1 MGRMRTLT
9 CTAVAVQQTVDR
21 TPVGPTTGLFHLGG
35 RRLATPPIRGR
46 AGELKV
52 IGALVTA
59 LVGGR
64 GGALVIE
71 GPPGIGKSRLLTEVM
86 ALADKCGVRTLFGEA
101 FEYQQTVPF
110 FALFMATLRAD
121 PPVGDADA
129 LRRLGGSAD
138 LRYWVVSDLA
148 DAIHAAAAETP
159 LAIVLEDIH
168 WADNGTLLALRSL
181 ATARPDVAVLWV
193 LTARTGAGG
202 PAVQET
208 LSALQRADAAVVR
221 LGAMSASAV
230 ADMVSDVVRANADE
244 SLLKLAAKA
253 HGNPFLVSEL
263 VGGLGEEGRLNV
275 SGGRAV
281 ASGHG
286 LPRRLGAGMQQRL
299 DHLSSGAGE
308 VVRVAAV
315 LPDRFSAGLLAAMLD
330 RQPASLM
337 SAVEEAVRADLLVED
352 EEQLRFRH
360 DLLREATRQSL
371 PQSLR
376 RAMERQSASIM
387 LDLGAAPAE
396 VATQLARSAEPGDR
410 EATSALRQ
418 AAHSVGHTD
427 ASAAADLSKRAL
439 ELLAADDAEYG
450 LLVAETVVLLN
461 RASRYE
467 EAEELAVAALS
478 EVASPQEE
486 AEIRLRLATLNKHS
500 TQRRVEE
507 NRRALQLGDISEVTR
522 ARHLGWLAYNLMFQK
537 QDGQQRAAANE
548 AAAAAAST
556 GDLESKIVANLTL
569 ALLDGGEGYAGR
581 AVRHLEELCALAPTS
596 GVTAAHDLAAMHYAL
611 LLAVVGRLDDAA
623 AQLAEGTEQARRAGN
638 AMALDIWVTMDGLVH
653 LAAGRLSAARA
664 ATESVPPPERTG
676 ATEQDMVRMVILTEV
691 AARTDDRNL
700 LQQVVNDAHDA
711 YSTGSSA
718 VRRGAAHVL
727 ALAAWQRDDVHDAM
741 RWLGGDITL
750 FESPIWPQVLDR
762 VIFSARVA
770 SAAGDAGLR
779 ARVLQACEVLER
791 ERPAIPLF
799 TGVAGYARG
808 ILERDAR
815 ALLAA
820 ADVLHS
826 SSRPLFYAG
835 AAEDAGGELSRTD
848 HPDKALDQLNA
859 AFDTY
864 LHHEALADARRVG
877 RELRRLGVERRI
889 VSHPRAKTGW
899 DSLTDSE
906 LTVINLIAQ
915 GATNRDVAE
924 QLHLSLH
931 TVKTHVHNAF
941 AKLDINSRA
950 QLTPLMRGSD

>member
-1 MGRMRTLT
+1 
-9 CTAVAVQQTVDR
+9 VA
-21 TPVGPTTGLFHLGG
+21 PSTGHFDLGG
-35 RRLATPPIRGR
+35 QRLVTPPIRGR

-52 IGALVTA
+52 IGALLTA
-59 LVGGR
+59 LAQGR
-64 GGALVIE
+64 GGVLVIE

-86 ALADKCGVRTLFGEA
+86 ALADKSGVRTLFGEA

-121 PPVGDADA
+121 PPIGDADA
-129 LRRLGGSAD
+129 LRRLGSSAD
-138 LRYWVVSDLA
+138 LRYWVVHDLA
-148 DAIHAAAAETP
+148 DAIGAAAAQTP

-193 LTARTGAGG
+193 LIARTGAGG
-202 PAVQET
+202 PGVQDT
-208 LSALQRADAAVVR
+208 LSALQRANATFLRMA
-221 LGAMSASAV
+221 AMSPGAV
-230 ADMVSDVVRANADE
+230 ADMVQDAVRANADA

-263 VGGLGEEGRLNV
+263 VGGLGEEGRLTV

-281 ASGHG
+281 ASGDT

-299 DHLSSGAGE
+299 DLLSPGAGE

-315 LPDRFSAGLLAAMLD
+315 LPDRFSAGLLAAMLE

-337 SAVEEAVRADLLVED
+337 SAVGEAVRADLLVED
-352 EEQLRFRH
+352 GEELRFRH

-387 LDLGAAPAE
+387 LGMGAAPAE

-410 EATSALRQ
+410 EAIGALR
-418 AAHSVGHTD
+418 AAAQSVGRAD

-439 ELLAADDAEYG
+439 ELLPADDPDRG
-450 LLVAETVVLLN
+450 SLVAETVGLLN
-461 RASRYE
+461 RASRYP

-486 AEIRLRLATLNKHS
+486 AEIRLRRATFNKHS

-522 ARHLGWLAYNLMFQK
+522 ARHLGWLAHNLALHDQL
-537 QDGQQRAAANE
+537 GEARAAAHE

-556 GDLESKIVANLTL
+556 GDLEATILANLTL
-569 ALLDGGEGYAGR
+569 AVLDCGEGYAGR
-581 AVRHLEELCALAPTS
+581 SVRRLEEVCALARTS
-596 GVTAAHDLAAMHYAL
+596 GVTAAHDLAALNYPF
-611 LLAVVGRLDDAA
+611 LLAVVGRLDEAA
-623 AQLAEGTEQARRAGN
+623 AQIADGTEQARRAGN
-638 AMALDIWVTMDGLVH
+638 AMALAIWATIDGVVH

-664 ATESVPPPERTG
+664 AAESVPPPQRAG
-676 ATEQDMVRMVILTEV
+676 VTELDMLRMVILAEV

-700 LQQVVNDAHDA
+700 LQQMVNDAHDA
-711 YSTGSSA
+711 YSTGSS
-718 VRRGAAHVL
+718 VVGRGAAHVL
-727 ALAAWQRDDVHDAM
+727 ALAAWQREDVHDAM
-741 RWLGGDITL
+741 RWLGDITL
-750 FESPIWPQVLDR
+750 FESPLWPQVLDL
-762 VIFSARVA
+762 VILGARVA

-779 ARVLQACEVLER
+779 ARVLHAIHLLEG
-791 ERPAIPLF
+791 ERPAILLF
-799 TGVAGYARG
+799 TGVAGHARG
-808 ILERDAR
+808 ILERDAQ
-815 ALLAA
+815 ALVAA
-820 ADVLHS
+820 ADVLQS
-826 SSRPLFYAG
+826 SSRPLLYAA
-835 AAEDAGGELSRTD
+835 AAEDAGGQLAHAD
-848 HPDKALDQLNA
+848 HPDEALDQLNA

-864 LHHEALADARRVG
+864 MHHGALADARRVG

-906 LTVINLIAQ
+906 LRVVNLIAQ
-915 GATNRDVAE
+915 GVTNRSVAA

-931 TVKTHVHNAF
+931 TVKNHVHNAF
-941 AKLDINSRA
+941 AKLGINSRG
-950 QLTPLMRGSD
+950 QLTPRMRGSD